1 MFDIPIQIQW
11 LHLDPNG
18 HVRHSAYYDFCAYAR
33 VQIMHNLGLSIAQM
47 KALHVGPILFREEA
61 IFKRE
66 IHLEDELVS
75 QTALCKASPDYN
87 RWSFRHHLVKK
98 DGTVAAIVTVD
109 GAWLDTTE
117 RKIAALPENFQTEFE
132 AIPKTKDFEWVV
144 KR

>member
-18 HVRHSAYYDFCAYAR
+18 HVRHSAYYDFGAYSR
-33 VQIMHNLGLSIAQM
+33 IQIMHNLGLSIAQM
-47 KALHVGPILFREEA
+47 RILHIGPILFREEA

-66 IHLEDELVS
+66 IHLEDVLVC
-75 QTALCKASPDYN
+75 QTALCKATPEYN
-87 RWSFRHHLVKK
+87 RWSFRHHLTKQ

-109 GAWLDTTE
+109 GAWLDTKL
-117 RKIAALPENFQTEFE
+117 RKITVLPDDYQQAFE
-132 AIPKTKDFEWVV
+132 TIPKTKDFEWTV